1 MSKPLFTALVAV
13 VGLSTLAGC
22 SHFHRHHQPETF
34 TPVTEAPPPPPE
46 PVYRGKY
53 R

>member
-1 MSKPLFTALVAV
+1 MSKPLLTALAAV
-13 VGLSTLAGC
+13 FGLSTLAGC
-22 SHFHRHHQPETF
+22 HHHSRPAETF

-46 PVYRGKY
+46 PTYRGKY

>member
-1 MSKPLFTALVAV
+1 MSKPLIVAV
-13 VGLSTLAGC
+13 TAMLGLSTLAGC
-22 SHFHRHHQPETF
+22 SHFHNREPEY
-34 TPVTEAPPPPPE
+34 TPVTEAPPPPAE